1 MHVAPSATAN
11 GDFEVYGAPP
21 LSMVPSEQL
30 RLQPTSSG
38 YDPPEQVI
46 AEEMIEGSCEVG
58 GEGGEDGEGGPQQ
71 ASLQFAESF
80 FFFLWHKFVH
90 FSRFPPPLHALFT
103 CFWSHF
109 LHVFLSLS
117 AWQFFGDGLGAVT
130 LRLISRPFAM
140 NDSGRTES
148 NETEDGG
155 A

>member
-1 MHVAPSATAN
+1 MPASVVTIPEGGGDGGGGGGGGGGVAGG
-11 GDFEVYGAPP
+11 GDGGDG
-21 LSMVPSEQL
+21 L
-30 RLQPTSSG
+30 G
-38 YDPPEQVI
+38 G
-46 AEEMIEGSCEVG
+46 EGGGG